1 MNNIFVLKS
10 GAISESGSYEELMN
24 RKGAFA
30 EFLIAH
36 IQEIDPEEEDLAEL
50 KNQLENTNP
59 ELVNKLEEAL
69 LRRRESVEDS
79 DSANNSS
86 TLSLSRQTSVDS
98 AGAELRQRRSLSK
111 QSSVVE
117 QKQKTPEPAEKNKLI
132 EQEKSE
138 VGSVKW
144 DVYKHYLKSI
154 GVFLSVATIILNVIF
169 QGFAIGSNIWLS
181 YWSVD
186 TTAGTDTSVRNMYLG
201 VYGAFGLCQ
210 GMLFSVPLTIYMY
223 FVYCLLRMFSQTFPL
238 EPPNIGHLTLIV
250 MHVAFYLT
258 VIVQLICIVV

>member
-1 MNNIFVLKS
+1 MIYIKQFFEQVIGPGGILDGKTRVLVTHGITYLPLVDNIIVLKS
-10 GAISESGSYEELMN
+10 GAISESGNYEELMN

-30 EFLIAH
+30 DFLIAH
-36 IQEIDPEEEDLAEL
+36 LQEINPEEEDLAEL

-59 ELVNKLEEAL
+59 ELVDKLEEAL
-69 LRRRESVEDS
+69 QRRRESTGDS

-86 TLSLSRQTSVDS
+86 TLSLSRQPSVDS
-98 AGAELRQRRSLSK
+98 TGAELRQRSLSK
-111 QSSVVE
+111 QSSIVE

-181 YWSVD
+181 RWSVD
-186 TTAGTDTSVRNMYLG
+186 KTAGTDTGVRDMYLG
-201 VYGAFGLCQ
+201 VYGVFGLCQ
-210 GMLFSVPLTIYMY
+210 G
-223 FVYCLLRMFSQTFPL
+223 LLIQCAM
-238 EPPNIGHLTLIV
+238 N
-250 MHVAFYLT
+250 
-258 VIVQLICIVV
+258 